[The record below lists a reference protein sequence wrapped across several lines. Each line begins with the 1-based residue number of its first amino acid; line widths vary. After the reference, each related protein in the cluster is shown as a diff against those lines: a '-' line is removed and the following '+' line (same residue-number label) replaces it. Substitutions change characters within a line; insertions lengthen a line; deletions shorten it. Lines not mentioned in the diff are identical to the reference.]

1 MGNARPATL
10 AATTVIAWLVM
21 ASPAAAHTPD
31 IKVECGAS
39 GTVLSV
45 SLQGYGNVR
54 NTVKVQDGFT
64 TLENREFGRS
74 FVGSFPRAGDVTHTF
89 TVTVVAADDDRFS
102 FQKQIKAAVCV
113 IPTPPPPPPPPAPA
127 PLPPPPPAEPAPA
140 PTTATPVPT
149 VSSTGSAPTPTSTPS
164 VPIAT
169 TTSIMQ
175 LSSGANLPG
184 TGASIAIPL
193 LVGLCLISAGGLFLF
208 NRRKRRH
215 AK

>member
-1 MGNARPATL
+1 MGNARAAAV
-10 AATTVIAWLVM
+10 AATTVTAWLAM
-21 ASPAAAHTPD
+21 AAPAAAHTPD
-31 IKVECGAS
+31 IKVECGAT

-64 TLENREFGRS
+64 TLEDRVFGRS
-74 FVGSFPRAGDVTHTF
+74 FVGSFPRAGDVPHTF
-89 TVTVVAADDDRFS
+89 TVTVDAADDERFS
-102 FQKQIKAAVCV
+102 FQKQIKAPVCAT
-113 IPTPPPPPPPPAPA
+113 PTPPPLPPPPPPAVPPA
-127 PLPPPPPAEPAPA
+127 PPAEPAPTPTTTTPAPTVGSATAVPA
-140 PTTATPVPT
+140 PTT
-149 VSSTGSAPTPTSTPS
+149 TPS
-164 VPIAT
+164 FPIAT

-175 LSSGANLPG
+175 LGTAADLPG

-193 LVGLCLISAGGLFLF
+193 LVGLCLVSAGGVLLF